1 MTHRS
6 PEENPSPRIAVMA
19 GSFNP
24 FTVGH
29 LSVLTRGLKIFSRII
44 ILIGRNAS
52 KPAEAEAAATRANE
66 LRRLLAPLAP
76 QVDVRLCT
84 GLVAREA
91 ADAGAT
97 ALLRGVRSV
106 ADYEY
111 ERNMADIN
119 RLISGL
125 ETVLLFAE
133 PAHAAISSSIVR
145 ELSSY
150 GVDVSAMLPS
160 ATDIEQTKKH
170 ISE

>member
-52 KPAEAEAAATRANE
+52 KPAEAAATRADE